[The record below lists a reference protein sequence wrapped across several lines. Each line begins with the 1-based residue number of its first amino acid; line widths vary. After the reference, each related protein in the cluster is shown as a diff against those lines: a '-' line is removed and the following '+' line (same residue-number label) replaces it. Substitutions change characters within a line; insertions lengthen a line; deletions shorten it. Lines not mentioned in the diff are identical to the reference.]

1 MSSSSFHE
9 SDLVQAIGQLNVV
22 KLLGYRDFV
31 AYISSLGVP
40 LMEPDD
46 FGDMVYINGG
56 SYSSTY
62 RTVHKRSAK
71 LVAFKTPL
79 SSLSRADQQLE
90 KEAHHRA
97 LSGIIQEIR
106 ILAHPSLSVHPNLPR
121 VLGVSFIEDSQQ
133 DGISPCIVQE
143 LAFTDLERY
152 LPPDNKIPK
161 LEALRLLLEIADG
174 ICALHAYHLVHGDI
188 HPKNV
193 LLFQDRGSVRAKVA
207 DLGTCGVEGASEF
220 IPGTRDFW
228 APECHPRSP
237 FHRVHMNGLARDVY
251 TFGLLVNHL
260 LSGSHKNSTFPQ
272 DQQFTI
278 QHSQDRTM
286 EQLARRRLGNP
297 SSNITDDAAAD
308 TVCAQL
314 VTLVSQTIRVDP
326 SDRPVISN
334 LCQELRSIFH
344 EEKYGRTHFRIGSEL
359 NCTVFK
365 KSSGTMY
372 RMH

>member
-31 AYISSLGVP
+31 AYISSLGVS
-40 LMEPDD
+40 LMKPDD
-46 FGDMVYINGG
+46 FDDMIYINGG

-62 RTVHKRSAK
+62 RTVHKGSAK

-106 ILAHPSLSVHPNLPR
+106 ILAHSSLSMHPNLPR
-121 VLGVSFIEDSQQ
+121 ILGVSFIEDSQQ

-143 LAFTDLERY
+143 LAFSDLEKH
-152 LPPDNKIPK
+152 LQPDNKNPK
-161 LEALRLLLEIADG
+161 PETLRLLLDIADG

-188 HPKNV
+188 HPKNI
-193 LLFQDRGSVRAKVA
+193 LLFQDQGSVRAKVA
-207 DLGTCGVEGASEF
+207 DLGTCGAEAASEF

-237 FHRVHMNGLARDVY
+237 FHKAQMNGLARDVY

-260 LSGSHKNSTFPQ
+260 VSGSHQNTPFPQ
-272 DQQFTI
+272 DQQFAM
-278 QHSQDRTM
+278 QHDQNRTLQ
-286 EQLARRRLGNP
+286 QLAWSRVGSLSYNF
-297 SSNITDDAAAD
+297 TDDGAAD
-308 TVCAQL
+308 TVRAQL
-314 VTLVSQTIRVDP
+314 VTLVSQTVRVVP
-326 SDRPVISN
+326 SDRPAIST

-344 EEKYGRTHFRIGSEL
+344 EEKYRPPHFNMGSEL
-359 NCTVFK
+359 NCTAFK
-365 KSSGTMY
+365 KSSRKLY
-372 RMH
+372 KIH